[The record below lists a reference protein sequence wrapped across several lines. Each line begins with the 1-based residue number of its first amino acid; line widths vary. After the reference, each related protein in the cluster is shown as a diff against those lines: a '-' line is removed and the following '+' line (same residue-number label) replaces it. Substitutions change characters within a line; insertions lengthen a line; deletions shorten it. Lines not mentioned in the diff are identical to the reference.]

1 VITLGL
7 WARLIFLGER
17 EVNRERV
24 GAIEFRML
32 MLGWSSHRTGVQT
45 RPLRRNPAPPPVQSG
60 DFAMQTLEVI
70 RAIGYCLIA
79 LESVV
84 VLALKLAGRH

>member
-1 VITLGL
+1 
-7 WARLIFLGER
+7 
-17 EVNRERV
+17 
-24 GAIEFRML
+24 
-32 MLGWSSHRTGVQT
+32 
-45 RPLRRNPAPPPVQSG
+45 
-60 DFAMQTLEVI
+60 MQTLEVI